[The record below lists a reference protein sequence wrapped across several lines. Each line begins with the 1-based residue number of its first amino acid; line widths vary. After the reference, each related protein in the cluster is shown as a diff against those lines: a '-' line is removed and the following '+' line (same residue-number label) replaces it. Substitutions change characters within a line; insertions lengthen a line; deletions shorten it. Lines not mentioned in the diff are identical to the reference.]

1 MGARQ
6 VRRRMAASLVLL
18 AAAFVLS
25 LLVGRYDIRW
35 REIFHDT
42 MDARVFFQLRLPR
55 TLMALCAGA
64 GLGKRERVFCVL
76 AYLPKATVQ
85 AAIGGVPLAMGL
97 PCGELVLSVAV
108 LSILLTAP
116 LGALAID
123 VTAER
128 LLQQEE

>member
-64 GLGKRERVFCVL
+64 GLGIAGSVYQAVFHNPL
-76 AYLPKATVQ
+76 AAPDVMGVASGASAGAA
-85 AAIGGVPLAMGL
+85 AAI
-97 PCGELVLSVAV
+97 VLSM
-108 LSILLTAP
+108 
-116 LGALAID
+116 
-123 VTAER
+123 
-128 LLQQEE
+128 